1 MNLLEAYDN
10 RNDWDL
16 MYPRNFLSL
25 GTLIAH
31 LNMWYSGYK
40 ITKKGDSTLII
51 KLKRGAVVRTGL
63 LSNILSVEKSLKSNY
78 MDFDIKWTGR
88 EIKIYAYSFLE
99 TLRSDQHALK
109 HTNKVCQVNK

>member
-16 MYPRNFLSL
+16 MYSRDFTSL
-25 GTLIAH
+25 GTFISH

-40 ITKKGDSTLII
+40 ITKKDDNTLII

-63 LSNILSVEKSLKSNY
+63 LSNILSVERSLKSNY
-78 MDFDIKWTGR
+78 MDFGIKWTGR

-99 TLRSDQHALK
+99 TLRSD
-109 HTNKVCQVNK
+109 